1 MNLGPAV
8 PKDPTRPSSATSQVG
23 RRSPGISGPYLTD
36 PSGLKFLQLR
46 SYQSSPKTSF
56 SLQNHF
62 LEEEETSFTVP
73 VKVPEKVPV
82 KVPAKPEPE
91 TKKENVKPEKEKRK
105 SGRDSKPKP
114 RSDSVC
120 SGIEE
125 IRLVQAAVNAFKRK
139 KRYPLHV
146 INYRSELSKVQ
157 DLRDNST
164 HP

>member
-1 MNLGPAV
+1 MNLGLPV

-56 SLQNHF
+56 SHQNHF
-62 LEEEETSFTVP
+62 LEEEETSFTVQ
-73 VKVPEKVPV
+73 VPV
-82 KVPAKPEPE
+82 KPVPKPKPEPE

-105 SGRDSKPKP
+105 TKKEAKPKP
-114 RSDSVC
+114 RSDSVG

-139 KRYPLHV
+139 KRYLRPLV
-146 INYRSELSKVQ
+146 I
-157 DLRDNST
+157 
-164 HP
+164 